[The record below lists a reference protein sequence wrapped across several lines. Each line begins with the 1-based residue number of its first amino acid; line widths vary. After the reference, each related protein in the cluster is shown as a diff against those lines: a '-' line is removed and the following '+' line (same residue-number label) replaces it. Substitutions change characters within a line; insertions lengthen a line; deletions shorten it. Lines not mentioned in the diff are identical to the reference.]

1 MWIKDFKVIQIQ
13 LIEIVNNKKN
23 IQQKKKN
30 IIYMINFKRIK
41 IIMVSR
47 IFDAN

>member
-13 LIEIVNNKKN
+13 LTEIVNHKKN

-30 IIYMINFKRIK
+30 IIYMINFNRIK

-47 IFDAN
+47 

>member
-13 LIEIVNNKKN
+13 LIEIVNSKKN

-30 IIYMINFKRIK
+30 IIYMINFNRIK

-47 IFDAN
+47 

>member
-30 IIYMINFKRIK
+30 IIYMINFNRIK

-47 IFDAN
+47 